1 MTFRAHSKTEYKR
14 MVAQGAN
21 VLPPDDSLT
30 ERVKVDG
37 SLAAVTDAIRV
48 NVTAINVEAMKQ
60 EIVR

>member
-30 ERVKVDG
+30 EWVKVDG

-48 NVTAINVEAMKQ
+48 TVTAINVEAMKQ